1 MKTHSKK
8 DVQDNV
14 QDNIQNDDYTTVL
27 VGLAKKLSPSST
39 GLIGYEVAKDL
50 KSNVLY
56 IRLTSNS
63 DGGLFSKEWIKLDEI
78 YDLIQ
83 KLGDKPFNSSAFKTL
98 FKSGSAN
105 NTSFIAAV
113 LRHEELA
120 LIQPTEKKVF
130 LHLANPLI
138 VNQQDRIAKLKPLA
152 TPNKVTK

>member
-1 MKTHSKK
+1 MKTQSNN
-8 DVQDNV
+8 DVK
-14 QDNIQNDDYTTVL
+14 NDEYTTVL

-39 GLIGYEVAKDL
+39 GLIGYELAKDTKNNL
-50 KSNVLY
+50 FY

-63 DGGLFSKEWIKLDEI
+63 DGGLFSKEWIKLDDI

-83 KLGDKPFNSSAFKTL
+83 KLSDKPFNSSVFKPL

-105 NTSFIAAV
+105 NTSFIAAA

-130 LHLANPLI
+130 MHLANPLI
-138 VNQQDRIAKLKPLA
+138 VNQQDRIAKLKPLP
-152 TPNKVTK
+152 TPNKETK

>member
-1 MKTHSKK
+1 MKTHSKPDSNRDEK
-8 DVQDNV
+8 DDTY
-14 QDNIQNDDYTTVL
+14 ITIL

-39 GLIGYEVAKDL
+39 GLIGYELAKDDKNTTL
-50 KSNVLY
+50 HL
-56 IRLTSNS
+56 RLTSNS
-63 DGGLFSKEWIKLDEI
+63 DGGLFSKEWIKLDDI

-83 KLGDKPFNSSAFKTL
+83 KLGDKPFNSSVFKPL

-105 NTSFIAAV
+105 NASFIAAV

-120 LIQPTEKKVF
+120 LIIPTEKKVF

-138 VNQQDRIAKLKPLA
+138 VNQQDRIAKLKPLP